1 MSRRVLYPVMDAIH
15 AYGVE
20 SFAALIRENLV
31 EGLDGVNIEV
41 FDDANFYR
49 VFAYAYIAG
58 AMSGSSQ
65 VFLEAFGVDNTE
77 PLDITPNSNPLNET
91 SRESFPGD
99 FGGDVINFTLDD
111 DLIDNDINTFILPFT
126 VDSSEADTVEVT
138 SRYVDMLNKE
148 LFTLT
153 GLVSVIRSMF
163 PGQYIDYRGDDL
175 FTMVVECEI

>member
-65 VFLEAFGVDNTE
+65 VFLDAFGVDNTE
-77 PLDITPNSNPLNET
+77 PLDIKTGPLQLTWTP
-91 SRESFPGD
+91 PGQPEE
-99 FGGDVINFTLDD
+99 IKNFSLDDED
-111 DLIDNDINTFILPFT
+111 DLIDNDVNTFILPFT
-126 VDSSEADTVEVT
+126 MDSTEADTVEVT

-163 PGQYIDYRGDDL
+163 PGRYIDYRGDDL

>member
-1 MSRRVLYPVMDAIH
+1 MSRRVMYPVMDAIH

-65 VFLEAFGVDNTE
+65 VFLDAFGVDNLE
-77 PLDITPNSNPLNET
+77 PLDLHPNAPPIKTGE
-91 SRESFPGD
+91 
-99 FGGDVINFTLDD
+99 FTLDD
-111 DLIDNDINTFILPFT
+111 QGTINFSLDDDPNDLINNDFPTFILPFT

-148 LFTLT
+148 LFTVT

-163 PGQYIDYRGDDL
+163 PGQYVDYRGDDL
-175 FTMVVECEI
+175 YSMVVVCDL

>member
-1 MSRRVLYPVMDAIH
+1 MNRRVLYPVMDAIH

-65 VFLEAFGVDNTE
+65 VFLDAFGVDNIE
-77 PLDITPNSNPLNET
+77 PLEITDGFKLGHDID
-91 SRESFPGD
+91 GD
-99 FGGDVINFTLDD
+99 LGDIKNFTLDD
-111 DLIDNDINTFILPFT
+111 DLINTDIGTFILPFT
-126 VDSSEADTVEVT
+126 IDSSEADTVEVT

-148 LFTLT
+148 LFTQT

-175 FTMVVECEI
+175 LSMVVVCDV